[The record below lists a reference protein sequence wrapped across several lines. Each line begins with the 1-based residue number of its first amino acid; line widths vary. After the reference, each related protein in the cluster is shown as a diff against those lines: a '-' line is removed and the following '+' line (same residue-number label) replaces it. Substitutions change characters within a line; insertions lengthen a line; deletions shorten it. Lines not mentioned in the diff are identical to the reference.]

1 MKTYQDV
8 LSEIRRGM
16 HKAGGNLSK
25 AVRGQLGA
33 HIRSRRNVA
42 YALTAL
48 LVSAAAASAYS
59 AWHRGANPADTWAT
73 LVFGAGTVASGV
85 LFVSLQ
91 KLWDDYHRAHL
102 ILILMKDATE
112 SEILQYLDRLG
123 IKT

>member
-8 LSEIRRGM
+8 LVEIRRGM
-16 HKAGGNLSK
+16 HKAGGSLSK

-42 YALTAL
+42 YALAAL
-48 LVSAAAASAYS
+48 LISAAASSIYS
-59 AWHRGANPADTWAT
+59 AWHRGANPAETWAA

-91 KLWDDYHRAHL
+91 KVWDDYHRAEL

-112 SEILQYLDRLG
+112 PEILQYLDRLG
-123 IKT
+123 IKA